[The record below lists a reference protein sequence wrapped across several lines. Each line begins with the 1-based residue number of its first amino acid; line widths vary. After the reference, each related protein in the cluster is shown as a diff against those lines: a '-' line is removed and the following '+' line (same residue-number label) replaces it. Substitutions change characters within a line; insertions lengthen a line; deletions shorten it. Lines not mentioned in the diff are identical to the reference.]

1 MEQVIVNDVAPRD
14 GLQNHPTAV
23 SPEDRVAL
31 INRLVEA
38 GVSAVEVASFV
49 SARAVPRMAGA
60 AEVVA
65 QLDLDRAAFSALVPN
80 RKGYELARATGVRS
94 VALVLSAT
102 EQMNRNNIN
111 MGLDTATAVCRE
123 VLQQA
128 TADGVEARCYISVA
142 FECPFEG
149 TVPDSEVERL
159 ATEMRKAGATEII
172 VADTI
177 GAGNPARA
185 RALFG
190 RMVAAFGADRLA
202 AHLHDT
208 RALALANVWEAL
220 ASGIRKF
227 DASLG
232 GLGGCPFAPG
242 AAGNLATEDLV
253 SMLHQSGF
261 HTGIDLRALLD
272 TLQLLASL
280 VGTPVG
286 GRALPWLERQFPPID
301 TELSPQ

>member
-23 SPEDRVAL
+23 SPADRAS
-31 INRLVEA
+31 LVNGLVDA
-38 GVSAVEVASFV
+38 GVPAVEVASFV
-49 SARAVPRMAGA
+49 SPRAVPRMAGA
-60 AEVVA
+60 AELVA
-65 QLDLDRAAFSALVPN
+65 RLDLDRADFSALVPN
-80 RKGYELARATGVRS
+80 RKGYELACDAGIRS
-94 VALVLSAT
+94 IAPVLSAT
-102 EQMNRNNIN
+102 ETMNRENIN
-111 MGLDTATAVCRE
+111 MGLDEATGVCRD

-128 TADGVEARCYISVA
+128 SSDGLEARCYLSVA

-149 TVPDSEVERL
+149 TVPDAEIERL
-159 ATEMRKAGATEII
+159 ATAMFEAGATEII

-185 RALFG
+185 KALFG
-190 RMVAAFGADRLA
+190 RMVAAFGAGRLA

-208 RALALANVWEAL
+208 RALALANVWQAL
-220 ASGIRKF
+220 ECGIRKF

-253 SMLHQSGF
+253 SMLHQAGF
-261 HTGIDLRALLD
+261 RTGIDLQALLGVLD
-272 TLQLLASL
+272 QLESL
-280 VGTPVG
+280 VGTHVG
-286 GRALPWLERQFPPID
+286 GRALPWLKRQVAAA
-301 TELSPQ
+301 

>member
-1 MEQVIVNDVAPRD
+1 MERVIVNDVAPRD
-14 GLQNHPTAV
+14 GLQNHATAV
-23 SPEDRVAL
+23 SPEDRVEL
-31 INRLVEA
+31 INRLVQA
-38 GVSAVEVASFV
+38 GVPAVEVASFV
-49 SARAVPRMAGA
+49 SPAAVPRMAGA

-65 QLDLDRAAFSALVPN
+65 QLDLSRAAFSALVPN
-80 RKGYELARATGVRS
+80 RKGYELARAAGVRS
-94 VALVLSAT
+94 IALVLSAT

-128 TADGVEARCYISVA
+128 NADGLEARCYISVA

-159 ATEMRKAGATEII
+159 AAEMRKAGATEII

-190 RMVAAFGADRLA
+190 RMAAAFGPDRLA

-208 RALALANVWEAL
+208 RALALANAWEAL
-220 ASGIRKF
+220 AAGIRKF

-272 TLQLLASL
+272 TLQLLAAL
-280 VGTPVG
+280 VGAPVG